1 MSIQADASD
10 RTAAISRA
18 RSATSSGE
26 IIAGVKEIVA
36 REITQLSPD
45 ASLVS
50 TSYFNHTYMPDFV
63 LEWREAGKAASRPV
77 FIRNHLSDSV
87 AEREVDALGDQE
99 PVVLGLDTIDGE
111 EAAPIREAAV
121 TSRLLFSD
129 ITSIDALARASD
141 AVDGPIIGL
150 VRSNVLRGGKGLLAG
165 EEVETV
171 AAAADL
177 NPNASD
183 ADSKLER
190 FAAMAA
196 DMFEEAAATRLLRA
210 ADIVRLSLLEEN
222 APFLAAVQGHLD
234 DADLRILLP
243 YLLDREEQ
251 IVNAEFWRYIGSM
264 MDLQRLEEFAG
275 VLAGLRLDRLVVPN
289 LEQWSGRRAQLSL
302 NSAFDEDETEEES
315 VSWAIPNGV
324 LTAVAGPYLLA
335 VASSG
340 RKLKTRDNSR
350 LPTWDAIRE
359 SALQYRL
366 HEVNLRGIVR
376 RVRVSAEQSGN
387 VAEDVTQI
395 SSTLE
400 DSYSVDEITVRP
412 IGSQSEDGMKVDFST
427 WLVTAAASES
437 VRDLC
442 AATIDFMPHAKPVSA
457 ERRAALLG
465 DPTAR
470 S

>member
-1 MSIQADASD
+1 MAVHAEASD
-10 RTAAISRA
+10 RIAAISRA
-18 RSATSSGE
+18 RSATSSEE

-45 ASLVS
+45 ARLVS

-63 LEWREAGKAASRPV
+63 LEWREAGKSTSRPV

-87 AEREVDALGDQE
+87 AEHEVDALADQE
-99 PVVLGLDTIDGE
+99 PVVLGLDTIEGE
-111 EAAPIREAAV
+111 DAPPIRQAADS
-121 TSRLLFSD
+121 SRLLFSD
-129 ITSIDALARASD
+129 VASIDALARASD

-150 VRSNVLRGGKGLLAG
+150 VRSNVLRGGKGLLGG

-177 NPNASD
+177 DPAADD
-183 ADSKLER
+183 AGPRLER
-190 FAAMAA
+190 FTAMAA
-196 DMFEEAAATRLLRA
+196 TMFEEAAATRLLRA
-210 ADIVRLSLLEEN
+210 ADIVRLSLLAAD
-222 APFLAAVQGHLD
+222 APFLAAVEGRLD
-234 DADLRILLP
+234 DSDLRILLP
-243 YLLDREEQ
+243 YLLDRDSQ
-251 IVNAEFWRYIGSM
+251 IGNAEFWRYIGSM
-264 MDLQRLEEFAG
+264 MDLQRLEEFAS
-275 VLAGLRLDRLVVPN
+275 VLEGLPLDPLVVPN

-302 NSAFDEDETEEES
+302 NSAFDEEDAEIAS
-315 VSWAIPNGV
+315 ASWAIPNGV
-324 LTAVAGPYLLA
+324 LTATVGPYLLA

-350 LPTWDAIRE
+350 LPAWDAIRE
-359 SALQYRL
+359 SALRYRL

-387 VAEDVTQI
+387 VAEDVAQI
-395 SSTLE
+395 ASTLE
-400 DSYSVDEITVRP
+400 DSYSVDEITISPV
-412 IGSQSEDGMKVDFST
+412 GADSDDGMTVDFST
-427 WLVTAAASES
+427 WLVTAASSET

-442 AATIDFMPHAKPVSA
+442 AATIDFLPHAKPVST

-465 DPTAR
+465 SPAAG